1 MLYSLPNIDVD
12 KRIGELITEDINAIC
27 GKFIIGLKVI
37 SLHHYINTVKCDAS
51 KIFRVHS
58 ADLCDIIV
66 DSNPHRMVNRLVS
79 ADLLPQDIKEDV
91 KNTTDVYDKAD
102 KIVEKLQ
109 RMIDDNED
117 LIELLKKTCDFL
129 SKQNDKTLKEIGA
142 KMMSQL

>member
-1 MLYSLPNIDVD
+1 M
-12 KRIGELITEDINAIC
+12 
-27 GKFIIGLKVI
+27 
-37 SLHHYINTVKCDAS
+37 SLHHYINTVKCDAL

-66 DSNPHRMVNRLVS
+66 DSNPHHMVNRLVS
-79 ADLLPQDIKEDV
+79 ADLLPREIKEDV

>member
-1 MLYSLPNIDVD
+1 M
-12 KRIGELITEDINAIC
+12 T
-27 GKFIIGLKVI
+27 
-37 SLHHYINTVKCDAS
+37 
-51 KIFRVHS
+51 
-58 ADLCDIIV
+58 DL
-66 DSNPHRMVNRLVS
+66 S
-79 ADLLPQDIKEDV
+79 LLPQDIKEDV

-142 KMMSQL
+142 KMMCQL